1 MGYRSL
7 DNLLLTGDLTTAD
20 AKTFSLL
27 QAQLPK
33 QSRC

>member
-1 MGYRSL
+1 
-7 DNLLLTGDLTTAD
+7 LTTAD

-33 QSRC
+33 QKPVLADYF